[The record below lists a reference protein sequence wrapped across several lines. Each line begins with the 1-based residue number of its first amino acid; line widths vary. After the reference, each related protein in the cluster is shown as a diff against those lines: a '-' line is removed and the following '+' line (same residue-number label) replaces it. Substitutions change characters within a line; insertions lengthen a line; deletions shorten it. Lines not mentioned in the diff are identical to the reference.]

1 MSETLAAPAEA
12 LLRDTAARPRARP
25 GIFSRKR
32 LALGTV
38 ALLALGGAAAFGE
51 HWWHIGRFLE
61 ATDDAYVGGDTTVLA
76 SRISGFI
83 AEVAVTD
90 NQSVKAGDLLLRI
103 DDRDYRAELGQ
114 SEAQKAAA
122 AADLRNVEAR
132 IAQQKARIAA
142 GEAQVAS
149 AGAQADY
156 AANESGRYRG
166 LIASGAVSRQR
177 EQLAQTDLKRSAA
190 GLKEAHAMLEMERA
204 ELQVLETQ
212 RDKAKAAAD
221 NAEAALEQS
230 RLRLSFTT
238 ITATEPG
245 VVGDRAVR
253 AGQLVQPGTRL
264 MTLVPVRDIY
274 LVANFKETQLGQLY
288 RGEEV
293 TFVLDA
299 FPGRTLRGHVESL
312 APGTGSEFA
321 LLPPENASGNFTRVV
336 QRVPVKIA
344 IHPASLDGIDLR
356 PGLSATATVDT
367 RTAPKTGRTTLS
379 LTGPH
384 D

>member
-1 MSETLAAPAEA
+1 MPDTNRVEFVADDEAPSPEIEKQVRWRRPLVLAGLAFF
-12 LLRDTAARPRARP
+12 LLVAVAS
-25 GIFSRKR
+25 GGYW
-32 LALGTV
+32 LAV
-38 ALLALGGAAAFGE
+38 
-51 HWWHIGRFLE
+51 GRYLE
-61 ATDDAYVGGDTTVLA
+61 ETDDAYLKADTVTVSPKVA
-76 SRISGFI
+76 GYV
-83 AEVAVTD
+83 AEVLVRE
-90 NQSVKAGDLLLRI
+90 NQQVAAGQILVRI

-132 IAQQKARIAA
+132 IAQQRARIAA

-190 GLKEAHAMLEMERA
+190 GLKEAHAMLETERA

-221 NAEAALEQS
+221 SAEAALEQS

-238 ITATEPG
+238 IAATEPG

-288 RGEEV
+288 RGEQV
-293 TFVLDA
+293 TFGLDA

-344 IHPASLDGIDLR
+344 IDPASLDGLELR

-379 LTGPH
+379 LTGPN

>member
-1 MSETLAAPAEA
+1 MPDTSRVDFIADEEA
-12 LLRDTAARPRARP
+12 DSPEIAKRTRWRRPLVFA
-25 GIFSRKR
+25 
-32 LALGTV
+32 
-38 ALLALGGAAAFGE
+38 GAAFFLTIAVMAGGY
-51 HWWHIGRFLE
+51 WLLVGRYME
-61 ATDDAYVGGDTTVLA
+61 ETDDAYLKADTVTVSPKIA
-76 SRISGFI
+76 GYV
-83 AEVAVTD
+83 AEVPVRD
-90 NQSVKAGDLLLRI
+90 NQQVAAGQVLVRV
-103 DDRDYRAELGQ
+103 DDRDYRAEVAQG
-114 SEAQKAAA
+114 EAQKAAA
-122 AADLRNVEAR
+122 AADLRNIEAR

-156 AANESGRYRG
+156 ALSESDRYRG
-166 LIASGAVSRQR
+166 LIVSGAVSRQR

-190 GLKEAHAMLEMERA
+190 GVKEARAMLETERA
-204 ELQVLETQ
+204 ELEVLESE
-212 RDKAKAAAD
+212 RDKAKAAVD
-221 NAEAALEQS
+221 SAEAALEQS

-238 ITATEPG
+238 ITAAEPG

-288 RGEEV
+288 RGEAV
-293 TFVLDA
+293 GIVLDA
-299 FPGRTLRGHVESL
+299 FPGRTLRGHIESL

-336 QRVPVKIA
+336 QRVPVKIV
-344 IHPASLDGIDLR
+344 IDPASLDGIARR

-367 RTAPKTGRTTLS
+367 RTAPTTGRTTLS
-379 LTGPH
+379 LTGPS
-384 D
+384 

>member
-1 MSETLAAPAEA
+1 MPDTNHPDFLADETAAAETEKRVRWRKPLVLAGFAFFLAVALAAGGYW
-12 LLRDTAARPRARP
+12 LL
-25 GIFSRKR
+25 
-32 LALGTV
+32 V
-38 ALLALGGAAAFGE
+38 
-51 HWWHIGRFLE
+51 GRYLE
-61 ATDDAYVGGDTTVLA
+61 ETDDAYLKADTVTVSPKVA
-76 SRISGFI
+76 GYV
-83 AEVAVTD
+83 AEVLVRD
-90 NQSVKAGDLLLRI
+90 NQQVAAGQVLVRI
-103 DDRDYRAELGQ
+103 DDRDYRAELAQ
-114 SEAQKAAA
+114 TEAQKAAA
-122 AADLRNVEAR
+122 SADLRNVEAQ
-132 IAQQKARIAA
+132 IAQQKARIGA

-156 AANESGRYRG
+156 AAGESQRYQD
-166 LIASGAVSRQR
+166 LISSGAVSRQR
-177 EQLAQTDLKRSAA
+177 QQLAQTDLKRSSA
-190 GLKEAHAMLEMERA
+190 GLNEARAMLQTEHAALE
-204 ELQVLETQ
+204 VLESQ
-212 RDKAKAAAD
+212 RDKAKAAVD
-221 NAEAALEQS
+221 NAEAAVEQS

-238 ITATEPG
+238 IAATEPG
-245 VVGDRAVR
+245 VVGDRMAR

-293 TFVLDA
+293 SFVLDA
-299 FPGRTLRGHVESL
+299 FPGRTLHGRIESL

-344 IHPASLDGIDLR
+344 IDPASLDGIELR

-379 LTGPH
+379 LTEK
-384 D
+384 

>member
-1 MSETLAAPAEA
+1 MQNRKTLVAVDDKAVPDIDRRTRWRRPLVFAGLGFFLLVAVAAGGYW
-12 LLRDTAARPRARP
+12 LL
-25 GIFSRKR
+25 
-32 LALGTV
+32 V
-38 ALLALGGAAAFGE
+38 
-51 HWWHIGRFLE
+51 GRYLE
-61 ATDDAYVGGDTTVLA
+61 ETDDAYLKADTVTVSPKVAGYVAEVLVRDNQQVGAGQVLA
-76 SRISGFI
+76 
-83 AEVAVTD
+83 
-90 NQSVKAGDLLLRI
+90 RI
-103 DDRDYRAELGQ
+103 DDRDYRAELAQ

-122 AADLRNVEAR
+122 VADLRNVEAQ
-132 IAQQKARIAA
+132 IGQQKARIAA
-142 GEAQVAS
+142 GEAQVVS

-156 AANESGRYRG
+156 AASESERYQG
-166 LIASGAVSRQR
+166 LISSGAVSRQR

-190 GLKEAHAMLEMERA
+190 GLNEARAMLQTEHAALE
-204 ELQVLETQ
+204 VLESQ
-212 RDKAKAAAD
+212 RDKAKAAVD

-230 RLRLSFTT
+230 RLRLSYTA

-288 RGEEV
+288 RGEAV
-293 TFVLDA
+293 SIVLDS
-299 FPGRTLRGHVESL
+299 FPGRTLRGRIESL

-344 IHPASLDGIDLR
+344 IDPASLDGIELR
-356 PGLSATATVDT
+356 PGLSATATVDI
-367 RTAPKTGRTTLS
+367 RTAPESGRTTLS
-379 LTGPH
+379 LTSP
-384 D
+384 

>member
-1 MSETLAAPAEA
+1 
-12 LLRDTAARPRARP
+12 
-25 GIFSRKR
+25 
-32 LALGTV
+32 
-38 ALLALGGAAAFGE
+38 
-51 HWWHIGRFLE
+51 
-61 ATDDAYVGGDTTVLA
+61 VL
-76 SRISGFI
+76 
-83 AEVAVTD
+83 VND
-90 NQSVKAGDLLLRI
+90 NQQVAAGQVLVRI
-103 DDRDYRAELGQ
+103 DDRDYRAEVVQG
-114 SEAQKAAA
+114 EAQKAAA
-122 AADLRNVEAR
+122 SADLRDVEAQ

-156 AANESGRYRG
+156 AAGESERYQG

-190 GLKEAHAMLEMERA
+190 ALNEARAMLRTEHAALE
-204 ELQVLETQ
+204 VLESHH
-212 RDKAKAAAD
+212 DKAKAALD

-238 ITATEPG
+238 IVAAGPG

-253 AGQLVQPGTRL
+253 AGELVQPGTRL

-288 RGEEV
+288 RGERV
-293 TFVLDA
+293 SFMLDA
-299 FPGRTLRGHVESL
+299 FPARTFQGHIESL

-344 IHPASLDGIDLR
+344 IDPASLDGIELR

-367 RTAPKTGRTTLS
+367 RTAPKTERTTLS
-379 LTGPH
+379 LTGPS
-384 D
+384 

>member
-1 MSETLAAPAEA
+1 MPDTNHADFIAADDAAAPEADRRTRWRRPLVFAGLAVFLLAAVAA
-12 LLRDTAARPRARP
+12 GSYWLL
-25 GIFSRKR
+25 
-32 LALGTV
+32 V
-38 ALLALGGAAAFGE
+38 
-51 HWWHIGRFLE
+51 GRYLE
-61 ATDDAYVGGDTTVLA
+61 ETDDAYLKADTVTVSPKVA
-76 SRISGFI
+76 GYV
-83 AEVAVTD
+83 AEVLVRD
-90 NQSVKAGDLLLRI
+90 NQQVAAGQVMVRI
-103 DDRDYRAELGQ
+103 DDRDYRAELVQ

-122 AADLRNVEAR
+122 AADLRNVEAQ
-132 IAQQKARIAA
+132 IGQQKARIAA

-156 AANESGRYRG
+156 AAGESERYRG
-166 LIASGAVSRQR
+166 LISSGAVSRQR

-190 GLKEAHAMLEMERA
+190 GLNEARAMLQTEHAALE
-204 ELQVLETQ
+204 VLESQ
-212 RDKAKAAAD
+212 RDKAKAAVD
-221 NAEAALEQS
+221 NEEAAAEQS

-238 ITATEPG
+238 IAATEPG

-288 RGEEV
+288 RGETV
-293 TFVLDA
+293 SIVLDA
-299 FPGRTLRGHVESL
+299 FPGRTLTGHVESL

-344 IHPASLDGIDLR
+344 IDPASLDGIELR

-367 RTAPKTGRTTLS
+367 RTAPRTGRTTLS
-379 LTGPH
+379 LIEK
-384 D
+384 

>member
-1 MSETLAAPAEA
+1 MPDTNRVEFVADDEAPSPEIEKRVRWRRPLVLAGLAFF
-12 LLRDTAARPRARP
+12 LLVAVAS
-25 GIFSRKR
+25 GGYW
-32 LALGTV
+32 LAV
-38 ALLALGGAAAFGE
+38 
-51 HWWHIGRFLE
+51 GRYLE
-61 ATDDAYVGGDTTVLA
+61 ETDDAYLKADTVTVSPKVA
-76 SRISGFI
+76 GYV
-83 AEVAVTD
+83 AEVLVRE
-90 NQSVKAGDLLLRI
+90 NQQVAAGQILVRI

-132 IAQQKARIAA
+132 IAQQRARIAA

-190 GLKEAHAMLEMERA
+190 GLKEAHAMLETERA
-204 ELQVLETQ
+204 ELEVLETQ

-221 NAEAALEQS
+221 SAEAALEQS

-238 ITATEPG
+238 IAATEPG

-288 RGEEV
+288 RGEQV
-293 TFVLDA
+293 TFGLDA

-344 IHPASLDGIDLR
+344 IDPASLDGLELR

-379 LTGPH
+379 LTGPN